1 LLWLLSCFVTSGAKV
16 AQETKIYL
24 RVEQKGE
31 KSGVACPPVKMRGVE
46 NNKENSAEQ
55 GAESQMEME
64 AKCFGESSVKQL
76 QLVWSVW
83 LR

>member
-31 KSGVACPPVKMRGVE
+31 KSGVESSPVKMRGME